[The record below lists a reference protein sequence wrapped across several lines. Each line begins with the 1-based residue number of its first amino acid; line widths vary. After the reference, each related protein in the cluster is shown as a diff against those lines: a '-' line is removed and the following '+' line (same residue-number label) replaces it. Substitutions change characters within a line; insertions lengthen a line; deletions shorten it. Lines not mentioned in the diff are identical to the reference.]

1 MMPLSRKRSYLL
13 LLSPILITLLA
24 LLLVACG
31 VGETNA
37 PSETT
42 ETTSLIEETTA
53 PDPSPEE
60 TDSEETST
68 EETSAEETSTEETS
82 TEETSTEKTSTE
94 ETITEE
100 TSTEETSTEETSTE
114 ETSTEETS
122 AEETSTE
129 ETSTEETSTEE
140 TSTEETSTEET
151 STEETST
158 EETCTEETSTEE
170 PPSINIPTDGAH
182 VTFFDSTK
190 PRPTTVFNYAHHA
203 EFELVMDSTYGS
215 VLKLTTA
222 GDAYDPY
229 VSFNYAA
236 YMRGLGLDRVNAD
249 DCKYVVIT
257 LRGENCSCNDFEL
270 YYYAGI
276 MEDATPGYQTTA
288 TFDATSDG
296 WQRIVFDLSS
306 ASWEGDVNGFR
317 LDFLTAPEGAGESV
331 YIYSIDFFKTAAEA
345 YGNEN

>member
-1 MMPLSRKRSYLL
+1 MKPLSQKRSYLL

-42 ETTSLIEETTA
+42 ETTSLMEETTA

-68 EETSAEETSTEETS
+68 EETL
-82 TEETSTEKTSTE
+82 
-94 ETITEE
+94 
-100 TSTEETSTEETSTE
+100 
-114 ETSTEETS
+114 

-140 TSTEETSTEET
+140 TSTEETGTEETSAEETSTEETSAEETNTEET
-151 STEETST
+151 STEETSA
-158 EETCTEETSTEE
+158 EES
-170 PPSINIPTDGAH
+170 PSINIPTDGAH

-236 YMRGLGLDRVNAD
+236 YMRGLGLDSVNAD

>member
-1 MMPLSRKRSYLL
+1 MKPLSQKRSYLL

-42 ETTSLIEETTA
+42 ETTSLMEETTA

-82 TEETSTEKTSTE
+82 AEETT
-94 ETITEE
+94 TEE

-114 ETSTEETS
+114 ES
-122 AEETSTE
+122 
-129 ETSTEETSTEE
+129 
-140 TSTEETSTEET
+140 
-151 STEETST
+151 
-158 EETCTEETSTEE
+158 
-170 PPSINIPTDGAH
+170 PSINIPTDGAH

-190 PRPTTVFNYAHHA
+190 PRPTTIFNYAHHA